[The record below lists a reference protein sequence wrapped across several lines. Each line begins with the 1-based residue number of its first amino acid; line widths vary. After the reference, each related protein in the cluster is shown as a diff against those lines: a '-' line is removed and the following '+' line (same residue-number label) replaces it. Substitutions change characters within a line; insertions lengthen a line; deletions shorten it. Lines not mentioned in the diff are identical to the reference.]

1 MLSAD
6 LAFPF
11 TLGLVAAFNPCGFA
25 MLPVYVSFFLGKNSD
40 DETSTARNI
49 LRALKVGGALT
60 LGFIA
65 VFGAF
70 GILTSSLLSSGSILE
85 YTPYVT
91 LVLGIVLVPVGI
103 AMTFFGFELKLST
116 PRLERGG
123 DSGEM
128 WSMFV
133 FGVSYAIVSLG
144 CTVGLFIAGVSNV
157 FTSDG
162 FIDGVSVFIAYGL
175 GMGAVIMTLTL
186 GVAMART
193 SVATNMRKVL
203 PWVNRVSGVLLVL
216 SGAYLV
222 VYGWWEIQ
230 VLRGNI
236 TQNALVGFFEDFQ
249 TEVNIWI
256 DQTGAT
262 RLGTALLV
270 IVGAALVRAVWAD
283 LGPRGRIGAVGASS
297 ALWVWG
303 EFVREWNGER
313 LNLLV
318 LPIVRTIIQIPER
331 IGNWFTDPIRWG
343 VLGELIVVAVIGM
356 SVWFRV
362 KRRRAVAIEQT
373 RADELVDA

>member
-1 MLSAD
+1 
-6 LAFPF
+6 
-11 TLGLVAAFNPCGFA
+11 
-25 MLPVYVSFFLGKNSD
+25 
-40 DETSTARNI
+40 
-49 LRALKVGGALT
+49 
-60 LGFIA
+60 
-65 VFGAF
+65 
-70 GILTSSLLSSGSILE
+70 
-85 YTPYVT
+85 
-91 LVLGIVLVPVGI
+91 
-103 AMTFFGFELKLST
+103 
-116 PRLERGG
+116 
-123 DSGEM
+123 
-128 WSMFV
+128 
-133 FGVSYAIVSLG
+133 
-144 CTVGLFIAGVSNV
+144 
-157 FTSDG
+157 
-162 FIDGVSVFIAYGL
+162 
-175 GMGAVIMTLTL
+175 
-186 GVAMART
+186 MART

>member
-49 LRALKVGGALT
+49 LRALKVGSALT

-186 GVAMART
+186 GVVMART

-203 PWVNRVSGVLLVL
+203 PDRKS
-216 SGAYLV
+216 
-222 VYGWWEIQ
+222 
-230 VLRGNI
+230 
-236 TQNALVGFFEDFQ
+236 
-249 TEVNIWI
+249 
-256 DQTGAT
+256 T
-262 RLGTALLV
+262 RLNSSHSQQS
-270 IVGAALVRAVWAD
+270 RM
-283 LGPRGRIGAVGASS
+283 PSS
-297 ALWVWG
+297 A
-303 EFVREWNGER
+303 
-313 LNLLV
+313 
-318 LPIVRTIIQIPER
+318 
-331 IGNWFTDPIRWG
+331 
-343 VLGELIVVAVIGM
+343 
-356 SVWFRV
+356 
-362 KRRRAVAIEQT
+362 
-373 RADELVDA
+373 